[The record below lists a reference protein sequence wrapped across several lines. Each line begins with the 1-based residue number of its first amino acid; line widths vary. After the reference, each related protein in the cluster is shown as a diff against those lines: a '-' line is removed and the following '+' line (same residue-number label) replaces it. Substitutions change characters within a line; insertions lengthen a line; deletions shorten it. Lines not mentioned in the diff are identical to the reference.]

1 MRPIIILL
9 RRLQILLNILYPVY
23 IEEIVLLQLRKFL
36 VQSIC
41 ALKVQLIHIVVII
54 KLNQIQTQQLLK
66 PLLIPLFTVVTVPV
80 DDLLSVCFLW
90 LGRLVGCFALAC
102 IQI

>member
-1 MRPIIILL
+1 MRPIIILV

-54 KLNQIQTQQLLK
+54 EFN
-66 PLLIPLFTVVTVPV
+66 
-80 DDLLSVCFLW
+80 
-90 LGRLVGCFALAC
+90 
-102 IQI
+102 